1 MDRIIN
7 VKVNGNHLTRDH
19 RKAGVT
25 GEGNATK
32 LRIEFDAGW
41 DGMAKTVTFW
51 NALGQN
57 PVKRVLT
64 ADLLENMSESLSIYL
79 CPIPPEALAID
90 GEMEFAIDG
99 FVNGVRAR
107 AAGGKLEVEYA
118 PIADDAGDPADP
130 TPSQAE
136 QLQVQIDTLLGDIT
150 AQADRAET
158 AAEWAAREAQSAA
171 NYEAGA
177 QQAASQAYDY
187 SEKAKTQ
194 AANSEA
200 SAVRA
205 MQAQSGAQNA
215 QIGAI
220 EAANRA
226 ETAQAAAE
234 TAASDAGVHRT
245 MAATALEKTIE
256 HRIAAEAAAE
266 NAAKDASDLVVA
278 TLEHYRDAA
287 QLAATVAGQHEEQAQ
302 EYRDDARLAA
312 DAANEYAQSVN
323 PEETR
328 ALIDAKGDNLEFDT
342 EEGLLYLTSGGERI
356 GDGIKVATSGGGG
369 GGGESNNAVLTLK
382 NTTGWMYKSIAAG
395 AECPVS
401 FTWSSLEDGM
411 STGNGVLKILIGNTV
426 KLTKQITQGDQTE
439 DVGPYLAAGTN
450 TVKINVTDTY
460 GNSRTINLSIT
471 AVALE
476 LTSTFDATAAYE
488 GAIDFRYVPTAAA
501 TKTVYFKMDGTEIGT
516 ATITASGREQSFTIP
531 AQTHGCH
538 ALEVWFEAEIEGETV
553 ESNHLHYAVMCKVA
567 GNNTPIIA
575 VDWRRAAVEQFE
587 TLAIPYIVYDPM
599 SLTATVSLHSSET
612 GESEDRTVDR
622 TQQTWNYR
630 VENEGEL
637 ELTISCVGA
646 DTSGGTPLIASVAI
660 SMTATST
667 AVDVEAETENLS
679 LHLSSYGRSNT
690 EANPGTWKYGAVE
703 AELTNFNYTSDGWMQ
718 DDDGVTVLRVGGDAR
733 VSIPVKIFEDD
744 FRSTGKTIEIEFAS
758 RSVLDYDAILATCF
772 TDGRGLEITAQQ
784 ALLASEKSTVTTNYK
799 EDDHLRLSFVIEK
812 RSGRRLIIGYVN
824 GIISG
829 MMQYPDN
836 DDFSQAVPVNISIG
850 SSDCTIDIYNIRIY
864 ESDLTRF
871 QMLDNWIADTQDLS
885 TKKDRFD
892 RNNIFNDYG
901 QILPDTLR
909 PHQCYMVI
917 QCPAL
922 PTYKGDKKTCSGYY
936 VDPVH
941 PERSFTFANAEID
954 VQGTSS
960 QYYYVKNFKTKYKG
974 GFVMQG
980 GNTAETYAMN
990 ALAVP
995 TAEFTYKA
1003 DVASSEGAN
1012 NVVLAELYNDLCPV
1026 KTPAQEADPRVRQTI
1041 EGHPIVMFHDAGNG
1055 PYFLGKYNFN
1065 NDKGTAEVFGF
1076 KPGDESWEIKE
1087 NGNALVS
1094 FKSTDFSNWKTS
1106 FEARYP
1112 EDNTDITK
1120 LQAFVTWVAST
1131 DTTAAGLSEAQK
1143 AARLQKFKDELAN
1156 WADVDDAIFYYLFTF
1171 IFLCIDQREK
1181 NAFPTW
1187 NADMQKW
1194 IWLFYDAD
1202 SSIGTDNKGNLTFE
1216 YWMEDIDYTDAG
1228 DPVFNG
1234 QNNVFWSNLRACF
1247 PDEIKAEYRR
1257 LRTELASDGKPLL
1270 SYDRVN
1276 DLFTEHQSQWSEA
1289 IYNEDAWRKAVEP
1302 LEKVNDPQY
1311 LPMQQGKKEH
1321 HFKHWMYN
1329 RFRYL
1334 DSWAETGSALD
1345 ESNRIMMRAH
1355 AQGDISLTTYINM
1368 YGQVYYNSEKVEHRM
1383 VRDNAQAFEW
1393 GAQGAEDAVIG
1404 VNSAPMITSLG
1415 DLSPLMLEYCHIQYA
1430 THLTEVKVGDGTS
1443 GYVNDN
1449 LVALTLGN
1457 NTLLK
1462 KLDARNCVSLVQQLD
1477 ASGCQNIEEIY
1488 LDGSSVVGIT
1498 LPNGGVLKK
1507 LRLPGT
1513 VTDLTVLNQTK
1524 LQEFVLPDYSKIA
1537 TLRIEN
1543 TPIIPTREIFAAIP
1557 ANSRV
1562 RLIGFDWSF
1571 SSADEIVALCDR
1583 LDTMRGLDENGGNL
1597 AKAQISGTARVTNI
1611 TGAQLSAI
1619 QSRYPD
1625 LKIVYQHITSN
1636 LYFYNGSTL
1645 LYTAV
1650 VADGGD
1656 GTYGGST
1663 PTKASTAQYNYSFAG
1678 WSLTNGGSVNSNALK
1693 AVTSDRNVYAAFT
1706 STVRKYTVKWMN
1718 GSTTLETDTKVPYG
1732 TVPTYNGST
1741 PVDGT
1746 NGLAF
1751 IGWTP
1756 TVAAITGDTT
1766 YKAKFQS
1773 PVEVVEISD
1782 SWYTIVNNIMK
1793 NRHTAK
1799 YKVGNYKPLDLG
1811 NEGIINMQIAAL
1823 DTDDLAGGAGKAP
1836 VTFIA
1841 KELLTTK
1848 KRMGVDPANWETSEM
1863 RTYLGTSIR
1872 PLVMEYVRNRLASV
1886 NKTQPAYTS
1895 SSTSVTQTTVDELWI
1910 PAEEE
1915 IYGKELY
1922 SPFFVAVGRPKAIV
1936 GTDTNIDWWTRTAD
1950 SSGRF
1955 QRMTSSGYVDD
1966 AVCGYNA
1973 GVCLSFC
1980 LGPNEITDTWDQII
1994 AAANDGSYA
2003 SKYRVGDW
2011 KAIDLGTHG
2020 TVFMQIAAFDRDP
2033 LADGSG
2039 TAAITWLAKNPL
2051 ATTMSGRSYP
2061 VWSTS
2066 PDRTYLE
2073 NTILPLMPSNIAS
2086 AIKQVQKT
2094 HLRQNANGSTSE
2106 GAYQTET
2113 TNDKLWLPSAAEVGI
2128 GSQSSGWATHY
2139 AATGEPFEIYASEN
2153 CSRAKGTAYSL
2164 RDAAIFAPVNSVM
2177 VTPDGDWDNN
2187 SGDVGMLIGFCTGKT
2202 PDPWDAVFAS
2212 IDAGT
2217 YKTDYAIGDTV
2228 PLNLG
2233 SEGVINM
2240 QIAAF
2245 DADTLADGTG
2255 TAAISWI
2262 SKETLYTYQRWNPRD
2277 NNQTPGT
2284 GAYGGWPVSE
2294 MRAYM
2299 NETVLPLVPD
2309 TVEERIVSVSKSS
2322 KAWTGI
2328 DAEHASASYT
2338 TYDTTDLVWLPAKTE
2353 LDGGIYSTLF
2363 PDQASRLKTR
2373 GKTTSTTNVG
2383 WWLRDATDGPN
2394 PYSIS
2399 QYGGFYSPGPTSVS
2413 YYPVLGF
2420 CTGKSK

>member
-19 RKAGVT
+19 RKAGVQ
-25 GEGNATK
+25 GEGNVTY

-41 DGMAKTVTFW
+41 DGYAKTVTFW
-51 NALGQN
+51 DALGQN
-57 PVKRVLT
+57 PVKIVLT
-64 ADLLENMSESLSIYL
+64 ADRLEDLYGDRRVYL
-79 CPIPPEALAID
+79 CPIPPEPLAID
-90 GEMEFAIDG
+90 GDMEFTIDG
-99 FVNGVRAR
+99 YADGKRPR

-118 PIADDAGDPADP
+118 PVADNAGEPADP

-136 QLQVQIDTLLGDIT
+136 QLQKQVENLLGNVVAEANRADAAADYAEIAKT
-150 AQADRAET
+150 AAET
-158 AAEWAAREAQSAA
+158 AQGKAEQ
-171 NYEAGA
+171 
-177 QQAASQAYDY
+177 
-187 SEKAKTQ
+187 
-194 AANSEA
+194 
-200 SAVRA
+200 
-205 MQAQSGAQNA
+205 
-215 QIGAI
+215 
-220 EAANRA
+220 
-226 ETAQAAAE
+226 AQAAAE
-234 TAASDAGVHRT
+234 QAAADALYSENVTQGYVQDANNAREAAESAYTKAAAARAGAVTAQQEAQTAQSLAETAQQAAEVARTGAEAAETNAGAHMTQARNAATRAEQAANTAARDAARQATDEVEELLSQHVADST
-245 MAATALEKTIE
+245 AARDDAQQAAN
-256 HRIAAEAAAE
+256 AAEASAQ
-266 NAAKDASDLVVA
+266 AS
-278 TLEHYRDAA
+278 Y
-287 QLAATVAGQHEEQAQ
+287 
-302 EYRDDARLAA
+302 
-312 DAANEYAQSVN
+312 NYAQTVN

-328 ALIDAKGDNLEFDT
+328 ALINAKGDNLEFDT

-401 FTWSSLEDGM
+401 FTWSSIEDEM
-411 STGNGVLKILIGNTV
+411 STGNGVLKISIGNTV
-426 KLTKQITQGDQTE
+426 KLTKQITQGDHTE
-439 DVGPYLAAGTN
+439 DVGPLLAAGTN
-450 TVKINVTDTY
+450 TVKVNITDTY
-460 GNSRTINLSIT
+460 GNSRSINLSIT

-476 LTSTFDATAAYE
+476 LTSTFDASVAYE
-488 GAIDFRYVPTAAA
+488 GDIDFRYVPTAAA
-501 TKTVYFKMDGTEIGT
+501 TKTVHFKVDSTELDSVEVV
-516 ATITASGREQSFTIP
+516 ASGREQSYTIP
-531 AQTHGCH
+531 AQSHGMH
-538 ALEVWFEAEIEGETV
+538 FLEVWFEADIEGETV
-553 ESNHLHYAVMCKVA
+553 ESNHLHYTLICTESGKT
-567 GNNTPIIA
+567 TPIIA
-575 VDWRRAAVEQFE
+575 VDWRRSTVEQFE
-587 TLAIPYIVYDPM
+587 TLAIPYTVYDPM
-599 SLTATVSLHSSET
+599 SLTATVTLHSSET

-630 VENEGEL
+630 VENEGALEL
-637 ELTISCVGA
+637 ELSCIGA
-646 DTSGGTPLIASVAI
+646 DGVSPASVTI
-660 SMTATST
+660 VLTATAT
-667 AVDVEAETENLS
+667 AVDVEAETSNLS

-703 AELTNFNYTSDGWMQ
+703 AELTGFNYTSDGWLQ

-733 VSIPVKIFEDD
+733 VAIPVQIFAED

-772 TDGRGLEITAQQ
+772 TGDRGLEITAQQ
-784 ALLASEKSTVTTNYK
+784 AVLASEKSTVTTNYK

-850 SSDCTIDIYNIRIY
+850 SNDCTIDIYNIRIY

-892 RNNIFNDYG
+892 RNNIFDDYG

-917 QCPAL
+917 QCPVL

-941 PERSFTFANAEID
+941 PERSFTFANAQID

-974 GFVMQG
+974 GFVMSN

-1065 NDKGTAEVFGF
+1065 NDKSTAEVFGF

-1094 FKSTDFSNWKTS
+1094 FKNPDFSNWKTS

-1131 DTTAAGLSEAQK
+1131 DTTAAGLTDEEKST
-1143 AARLQKFKDELAN
+1143 RLQKFKDELAN
-1156 WADVDDAIFYYLFTF
+1156 WADVEDAIFYYLFTLV
-1171 IFLCIDQREK
+1171 FLCIDQREK

-1187 NADMQKW
+1187 NADMGKW

-1202 SSIGTDNKGNLTFE
+1202 SSIGTDNKGNLAFD
-1216 YWMEDIDYTDAG
+1216 YFLEDIDYTDAG

-1234 QNNVFWSNLRACF
+1234 QNNVFWSNLRECF
-1247 PDEIKAEYRR
+1247 GDEIKAEYRR
-1257 LRTELASDGKPLL
+1257 LRTDLASDGKALL

-1276 DLFTEHQSQWSEA
+1276 ALFEAHQSQWSEA

-1302 LEKVNDPQY
+1302 LEKANDPQY
-1311 LPMQQGKKEH
+1311 LPMQQGKKEQ

-1345 ESNRIMMRAH
+1345 EENRIMMRAH

-1383 VRDNAQAFEW
+1383 VRDVEQAFEW

-1430 THLTEVKVGDGTS
+1430 KHLTYLKVGDGTS
-1443 GYVNDN
+1443 GYINDN
-1449 LVALTLGN
+1449 LVELTLGN
-1457 NTLLK
+1457 NTLLQT
-1462 KLDARNCVSLVQQLD
+1462 LDARNCTALTQQLD
-1477 ASGCQNIEEIY
+1477 ASGCQNIEEVL

-1498 LPNGGVLKK
+1498 LPNGGILKK

-1513 VTDLTVLNQTK
+1513 IVDLTVLNQTK
-1524 LQEFVLPDYSKIA
+1524 LQEFVLPDYSKIV
-1537 TLRIEN
+1537 TLRVEN
-1543 TPIIPTREIFAAIP
+1543 TPVIPTKEILAAIP

-1571 SSADEIVALCDR
+1571 SSAADILSLYDR
-1583 LDTMRGLDENGGNL
+1583 LDTMRGLDENGGNV
-1597 AKAQISGTARVTNI
+1597 AKAQMSGTIRVTNI
-1611 TGAQLSAI
+1611 TGAQLAEM

-1625 LKIVYQHITSN
+1625 IKIVYQHITSN

-1678 WSLTNGGSVNSNALK
+1678 WSLTDGGSVNANALK

-1706 STVRKYTVKWMN
+1706 ATTRTYTVYWYN
-1718 GSTTLETDTKVPYG
+1718 GSTLLETDYNVPYG

-1746 NGLAF
+1746 NGLPF
-1751 IGWTP
+1751 LGWTP

-1773 PVEVVEISD
+1773 PVEVVEITE
-1782 SWYTIVNNIMK
+1782 SWYTVLSNIVK
-1793 NRHTAK
+1793 NRHTSK
-1799 YKVGNYKPLDLG
+1799 YKVGNYIPIDLG
-1811 NEGIINMQIAAL
+1811 AEGVINMQIAAM
-1823 DTDDLAGGAGKAP
+1823 DTDVLADGTGTAP

-1841 KELLTTK
+1841 KELLTTT
-1848 KRMGVDPANWETSEM
+1848 RAMETTGDNANWELSEM
-1863 RTYLGTSIR
+1863 RTYLNSTIKQLI
-1872 PLVMEYVRNRLASV
+1872 PANVRSR
-1886 NKTQPAYTS
+1886 
-1895 SSTSVTQTTVDELWI
+1895 VTQVTKTHTARDATNAQVVQTTKDEAWL
-1910 PAEEE
+1910 PSKSE
-1915 IYGKELY
+1915 IVGGLY
-1922 SPFFVAVGRPKAIV
+1922 AALFPSYTDRIKYRVGTTTAVG
-1936 GTDTNIDWWTRTAD
+1936 WWARDNWGSSFYYINHGGGENDFMSKNTA
-1950 SSGRF
+1950 
-1955 QRMTSSGYVDD
+1955 
-1966 AVCGYNA
+1966 A
-1973 GVCLSFC
+1973 GVALSFC
-1980 LGPNEITDTWDQII
+1980 VGVKEITDTWDQIL
-1994 AAANDGSYA
+1994 AACNDGSYKD
-2003 SKYRVGDW
+2003 KYQIGDW

-2020 TVFMQIAAFDRDP
+2020 VVRMQIAAFDRDT

-2039 TAAITWLAKNPL
+2039 TAAITWLAQNRL

-2061 VWSTS
+2061 VWSAS
-2066 PDRTYLE
+2066 ADRTYLQG
-2073 NTILPLMPSNIAS
+2073 TILPLFPSNIAG
-2086 AIKQVQKT
+2086 AIQSVQKK
-2094 HLRQNANGSTSE
+2094 HLRQHSGGSSAE
-2106 GAYQTET
+2106 GVYEVET
-2113 TNDKLWLPSAAEVGI
+2113 TTDSLWLPSVAEVGI
-2128 GSQSSGWATHY
+2128 GVPTSGWSTHY
-2139 AATGEPFEIYASEN
+2139 TQTGEPLDLFYSEN
-2153 CSRAKGTAYSL
+2153 CTRVRDGAYSL
-2164 RDAAIFAPVNSVM
+2164 RDAAAFYPAGSVM

-2187 SGDVGMLIGFCTGKT
+2187 SGDVGMLIGFCTGKS
-2202 PDPWDAVFAS
+2202 PDPWEAVFAS
-2212 IDAGT
+2212 IDDGT
-2217 YKTDYAIGDTV
+2217 YKTKYSIGDTV

-2240 QIAAF
+2240 EIAAF
-2245 DADTLADGTG
+2245 DVDILSDASGVAEISFVAKELLATSHRMNAPYSAGKVGTG
-2255 TAAISWI
+2255 T
-2262 SKETLYTYQRWNPRD
+2262 L
-2277 NNQTPGT
+2277 
-2284 GAYGGWPVSE
+2284 GGWDNSE
-2294 MRAYM
+2294 MRAYLNDTIKPLIPENVRNRIKTVM
-2299 NETVLPLVPD
+2299 KMHPAYNTSGETYNE
-2309 TVEERIVSVSKSS
+2309 
-2322 KAWTGI
+2322 
-2328 DAEHASASYT
+2328 T
-2338 TYDTTDLVWLPAKTE
+2338 TYDE
-2353 LDGGIYSTLF
+2353 LFIPSKGEVYDSGGIYTQLF
-2363 PDQASRLKTR
+2363 KDNASRIKNQNGSPYYWWTR
-2373 GKTTSTTNVG
+2373 TPYSTGSFFYIVKSG
-2383 WWLRDATDGPN
+2383 ATD
-2394 PYSIS
+2394 YDSAAV
-2399 QYGGFYSPGPTSVS
+2399 TASVC
-2413 YYPVLGF
+2413 LGF
-2420 CTGKSK
+2420 CIGKSK

>member
-1 MDRIIN
+1 
-7 VKVNGNHLTRDH
+7 
-19 RKAGVT
+19 
-25 GEGNATK
+25 
-32 LRIEFDAGW
+32 
-41 DGMAKTVTFW
+41 MADK
-51 NALGQN
+51 NLSSLAAAAQLDD
-57 PVKRVLT
+57 
-64 ADLLENMSESLSIYL
+64 ADLLVVEQQGEAKSL
-79 CPIPPEALAID
+79 
-90 GEMEFAIDG
+90 
-99 FVNGVRAR
+99 
-107 AAGGKLEVEYA
+107 AGAKLREYVEGA
-118 PIADDAGDPADP
+118 VEPIA
-130 TPSQAE
+130 E
-136 QLQVQIDTLLGDIT
+136 
-150 AQADRAET
+150 RAE
-158 AAEWAAREAQSAA
+158 E
-171 NYEAGA
+171 
-177 QQAASQAYDY
+177 
-187 SEKAKTQ
+187 
-194 AANSEA
+194 
-200 SAVRA
+200 
-205 MQAQSGAQNA
+205 
-215 QIGAI
+215 
-220 EAANRA
+220 
-226 ETAQAAAE
+226 
-234 TAASDAGVHRT
+234 
-245 MAATALEKTIE
+245 
-256 HRIAAEAAAE
+256 AAE
-266 NAAKDASDLVVA
+266 NAAQNASDLVVA

-287 QLAATVAGQHEEQAQ
+287 QTAAETAGQHEEQAQ
-302 EYRDDARLAA
+302 KHRDDARLAA

-323 PEETR
+323 PDEIRTQ
-328 ALIDAKGDNLEFDT
+328 INAKGDNLEFDT

-411 STGNGVLKILIGNTV
+411 STGNGVLKISIGNTV

-460 GNSRTINLSIT
+460 GNSRSINLSIT

-501 TKTVYFKMDGTEIGT
+501 TKTVHFKMDGTEIGT
-516 ATITASGREQSFTIP
+516 ATITASGREQSYTIP

-599 SLTATVSLHSSET
+599 SLTATVTLHSSET

-630 VENEGEL
+630 VDNEGSL
-637 ELTISCVGA
+637 QLTLTCVGA
-646 DTSGGTPLIASVAI
+646 DTSGGTPLIAAVTI
-660 SMTATST
+660 GMTATKT
-667 AVDVEAETENLS
+667 NIYVEAETEGLS

-703 AELTNFNYTSDGWMQ
+703 AELTNFNFTSDGWMQ

-733 VSIPVKIFEDD
+733 VEIPVQIFAND

-758 RSVLDYDAILATCF
+758 RNVLDYDAVLATCWSG
-772 TDGRGLEITAQQ
+772 DRGFEVTAADAVLQ
-784 ALLASEKSTVTTNYK
+784 SEKVTVDTNYK

-812 RSGRRLIIGYVN
+812 RSGRRLILSYVN

-917 QCPAL
+917 RCPVL

-941 PERSFTFANAEID
+941 PERSFTFSGAEID

-980 GNTAETYAMN
+980 GTTADTYAMN

-1012 NVVLAELYNDLCPV
+1012 NVILAELYNDLCPV

-1076 KPGDESWEIKE
+1076 KEGDESWEIKE

-1094 FKSTDFSNWKTS
+1094 FKNADFSNWTTS

-1187 NADMQKW
+1187 NADMGKW

-1216 YWMEDIDYTDAG
+1216 YWMEDIDYTEAG

-1234 QNNVFWSNLRACF
+1234 QNNVFWSNLRVCF
-1247 PDEIKAEYRR
+1247 PDKIKAEYRR
-1257 LRTELASDGKPLL
+1257 LRTDLASDGKPLL

-1311 LPMQQGKKEH
+1311 LPMQRGKKEH

-1329 RFRYL
+1329 RFKYL

-1430 THLTEVKVGDGTS
+1430 THLTELKVGDGTS

-1457 NTLLK
+1457 NTLLQT
-1462 KLDARNCVSLVQQLD
+1462 LDARNCTALTQQLD
-1477 ASGCQNIEEIY
+1477 ASGCQNIEEVL

-1498 LPNGGVLKK
+1498 LPNGGILKK

-1513 VTDLTVLNQTK
+1513 IVDLTVLNQTK
-1524 LQEFVLPDYSKIA
+1524 LQEFVLPDYSKIV
-1537 TLRIEN
+1537 TLRVEN
-1543 TPIIPTREIFAAIP
+1543 TPVIPTKEILAAIP

-1571 SSADEIVALCDR
+1571 SSAADILSLYDR
-1583 LDTMRGLDENGGNL
+1583 LDTMRGLDESGGNIS
-1597 AKAQISGTARVTNI
+1597 KAQMSGTVRVENI
-1611 TGAQLSAI
+1611 TGAQLSEM

-1625 LKIVYQHITSN
+1625 IKVVYAHITSN
-1636 LYFYNGSTL
+1636 LYFYNDTGTTL
-1645 LYTAV
+1645 LYTAS

-1663 PTKASTAQYNYSFAG
+1663 PTKASTAQYTYSFSGG
-1678 WSLTNGGSVNSNALK
+1678 WSLTPGGSANANALK
-1693 AVTSDRNVYAAFT
+1693 AVTADRNVYAVFT
-1706 STVRKYTVKWMN
+1706 ATVRTYTVTWVN
-1718 GSTTLETDTKVPYG
+1718 GSVTEEVDTGVPYG
-1732 TVPTYNGST
+1732 TVPTFNGGELVYNG
-1741 PVDGT
+1741 DGDAADYEF
-1746 NGLAF
+1746 NGWSPA
-1751 IGWTP
+1751 IG
-1756 TVAAITGDTT
+1756 AITGDTT
-1766 YKAKFQS
+1766 Y
-1773 PVEVVEISD
+1773 
-1782 SWYTIVNNIMK
+1782 
-1793 NRHTAK
+1793 TAVWK
-1799 YKVGNYKPLDLG
+1799 Y
-1811 NEGIINMQIAAL
+1811 
-1823 DTDDLAGGAGKAP
+1823 
-1836 VTFIA
+1836 
-1841 KELLTTK
+1841 
-1848 KRMGVDPANWETSEM
+1848 
-1863 RTYLGTSIR
+1863 
-1872 PLVMEYVRNRLASV
+1872 
-1886 NKTQPAYTS
+1886 
-1895 SSTSVTQTTVDELWI
+1895 
-1910 PAEEE
+1910 
-1915 IYGKELY
+1915 
-1922 SPFFVAVGRPKAIV
+1922 
-1936 GTDTNIDWWTRTAD
+1936 
-1950 SSGRF
+1950 
-1955 QRMTSSGYVDD
+1955 SGYVYTKLVDRSITSIESNAESIGTYAFYSCSELTTANFPEATRIGTYAFTKCTVLTTANFPAATSIDGQYAFQYCSALTTANFPVLLKTNKYTFQYCSKLTTINFPAATNIEEGAFARCTSLTTANFPVATTIDTYAFGYCSNLTALILRSEALVTLAKAD
-1966 AVCGYNA
+1966 AFASSAIANGTGYIYVPSALIDSYKVAANWSTYA
-1973 GVCLSFC
+1973 AQFRAIEDYS
-1980 LGPNEITDTWDQII
+1980 EIT
-1994 AAANDGSYA
+1994 G
-2003 SKYRVGDW
+2003 GE
-2011 KAIDLGTHG
+2011 
-2020 TVFMQIAAFDRDP
+2020 
-2033 LADGSG
+2033 
-2039 TAAITWLAKNPL
+2039 TA
-2051 ATTMSGRSYP
+2051 
-2061 VWSTS
+2061 
-2066 PDRTYLE
+2066 
-2073 NTILPLMPSNIAS
+2073 
-2086 AIKQVQKT
+2086 
-2094 HLRQNANGSTSE
+2094 
-2106 GAYQTET
+2106 
-2113 TNDKLWLPSAAEVGI
+2113 
-2128 GSQSSGWATHY
+2128 
-2139 AATGEPFEIYASEN
+2139 
-2153 CSRAKGTAYSL
+2153 
-2164 RDAAIFAPVNSVM
+2164 
-2177 VTPDGDWDNN
+2177 
-2187 SGDVGMLIGFCTGKT
+2187 
-2202 PDPWDAVFAS
+2202 
-2212 IDAGT
+2212 
-2217 YKTDYAIGDTV
+2217 
-2228 PLNLG
+2228 
-2233 SEGVINM
+2233 
-2240 QIAAF
+2240 
-2245 DADTLADGTG
+2245 
-2255 TAAISWI
+2255 
-2262 SKETLYTYQRWNPRD
+2262 
-2277 NNQTPGT
+2277 
-2284 GAYGGWPVSE
+2284 
-2294 MRAYM
+2294 
-2299 NETVLPLVPD
+2299 
-2309 TVEERIVSVSKSS
+2309 
-2322 KAWTGI
+2322 
-2328 DAEHASASYT
+2328 
-2338 TYDTTDLVWLPAKTE
+2338 
-2353 LDGGIYSTLF
+2353 
-2363 PDQASRLKTR
+2363 
-2373 GKTTSTTNVG
+2373 
-2383 WWLRDATDGPN
+2383 
-2394 PYSIS
+2394 
-2399 QYGGFYSPGPTSVS
+2399 
-2413 YYPVLGF
+2413 
-2420 CTGKSK
+2420 